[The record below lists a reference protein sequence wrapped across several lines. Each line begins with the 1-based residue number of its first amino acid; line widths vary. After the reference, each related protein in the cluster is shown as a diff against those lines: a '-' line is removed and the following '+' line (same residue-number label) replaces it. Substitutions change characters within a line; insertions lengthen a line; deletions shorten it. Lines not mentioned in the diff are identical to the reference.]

1 MAQNQM
7 LVAMGYWA
15 PLERNLVFRPLRG
28 NLEVFIGK
36 GLVQVAKLHADT
48 FRTQVGIVSE
58 SQRGRLQLCMQQAL
72 QTETAGARPLGG
84 AGRPAAPMSL
94 QIDASKFGK

>member
-1 MAQNQM
+1 M
-7 LVAMGYWA
+7 L
-15 PLERNLVFRPLRG
+15 LDHDRPIFSKCRTTNTLA

-58 SQRGRLQLCMQQAL
+58 AQRGRLQLCMQQAL

-94 QIDASKFGK
+94 QIDASS